1 MAPTPS
7 IAPRSRGAGERAR
20 ERRGTVRRRSDYP
33 AYLALR
39 VLLALALVLPRRAA
53 RGLGALL
60 GRLARALG
68 MRRRVTDDNLAIAFP
83 ELSPAARAELGR
95 AVYAH
100 FGRMTVDSM
109 RLSAKGPAALVPL
122 VRESGGIRLFEELLK
137 RGKGAIVLTG
147 HIGNWELAGS
157 YLAARGLEVAAVVK
171 PPSNPYVATQADEVR
186 HRLGLQTI
194 AMPLARSG
202 VIAALAQNKVVAL
215 VADQGALRSAT
226 WAPFFGRLTR
236 MPSGPGLFAAL
247 SGAPVVFGAF
257 IALEDG
263 GYEMTVELLE
273 EGAVGDLRETSR
285 RLAAA
290 YLARLEAAVRRAP
303 EQYLWTHRLW
313 RGEPPAEV
321 AASARA
327 G

>member
-1 MAPTPS
+1 M
-7 IAPRSRGAGERAR
+7 
-20 ERRGTVRRRSDYP
+20 RRRSDYP
-33 AYLALR
+33 TYLALR
-39 VLLALALVLPRRAA
+39 LLLAIALVLPRSAA
-53 RGLGALL
+53 RGLGAML
-60 GRLARALG
+60 GGLARALG
-68 MRRRVTDDNLAIAFP
+68 MRRRVTEDNLAIAFP
-83 ELSPAARAELGR
+83 HLAPNERAKLARE
-95 AVYAH
+95 VYAH

-109 RLSAKGPAALVPL
+109 RLSAEGPDALVPL
-122 VRESGGIRLFEELLK
+122 VRESGGIALFEALLK
-137 RGKGAIVLTG
+137 RGKGALVLTG

-171 PPSNPYVATQADEVR
+171 PPSNPYVARQAETAR
-186 HRLGLQTI
+186 HRLGMQTI
-194 AMPLARSG
+194 ALPEARSG
-202 VIAALAQNKVVAL
+202 VAAALAQNKVVAL

-226 WAPFFGRLTR
+226 WAPFFGKLTR

-257 IALEDG
+257 IALPDG
-263 GYEMTVELLE
+263 GYELFVELLE
-273 EGAVGDLRETSR
+273 EGAVGDLRETSQR
-285 RLAAA
+285 IAAA
-290 YLARLEAAVRRAP
+290 YLTRLEAAVRRAP

>member
-1 MAPTPS
+1 M
-7 IAPRSRGAGERAR
+7 
-20 ERRGTVRRRSDYP
+20 RRRSDYP
-33 AYLALR
+33 VYLALR
-39 VLLALALVLPRRAA
+39 VLLALTLVLPRRAA

-60 GRLARALG
+60 GRFARTLG

-83 ELSPAARAELGR
+83 ELPAVARAELGR

-109 RLSAKGPAALVPL
+109 RLSAKGPTALVPL
-122 VRESGGIRLFEELLK
+122 VQESGGIRLFEELVK
-137 RGKGAIVLTG
+137 RGKGVIVLTG

-171 PPSNPYVATQADEVR
+171 PPSNPYVARQAEDVR
-186 HRLGLQTI
+186 RRLGMQTI
-194 AMPLARSG
+194 AMPEAKSG
-202 VIAALAQNKVVAL
+202 VIAALARNKVVAL

-226 WAPFFGRLTR
+226 RAPFFGRLTR
-236 MPSGPGLFAAL
+236 MASGPGLFAAL

-257 IALEDG
+257 IALPDG
-263 GYEMTVELLE
+263 RYDLTVELLE
-273 EGAVGDLRETSR
+273 EGAVGDLRETSQR
-285 RLAAA
+285 IATA

-303 EQYLWTHRLW
+303 EQYLWSHRLW
-313 RGEPPAEV
+313 RDEPPAEV

>member
-1 MAPTPS
+1 M
-7 IAPRSRGAGERAR
+7 
-20 ERRGTVRRRSDYP
+20 RRRSDYP

-39 VLLALALVLPRRAA
+39 LLLAIALVLPRSAA
-53 RGLGALL
+53 RGLGAML
-60 GRLARALG
+60 GGLARALG
-68 MRRRVTDDNLAIAFP
+68 MRRRVTEDNLAIAFP
-83 ELSPAARAELGR
+83 QLAPNERAKLARE
-95 AVYAH
+95 VYAH

-109 RLSAKGPAALVPL
+109 RLSAEGPDALVPL
-122 VRESGGIRLFEELLK
+122 VRESGGIALFEALLK
-137 RGKGAIVLTG
+137 RGKGALVLTG

-171 PPSNPYVATQADEVR
+171 PPSNPYVARQAEKAR
-186 HRLGLQTI
+186 HRLGMQTI
-194 AMPLARSG
+194 ALPEARSG
-202 VIAALAQNKVVAL
+202 VAAALAQNKVVAL

-226 WAPFFGRLTR
+226 WAPFFGKLTR

-257 IALEDG
+257 IALPDG
-263 GYEMTVELLE
+263 GYELFVELLE
-273 EGAVGDLRETSR
+273 EGAVGDLRETSQR
-285 RLAAA
+285 IAAA
-290 YLARLEAAVRRAP
+290 YLTRLEAAVRRAP